1 MQQLTLKSKEKE
13 QMDIDVK
20 IIEPRL
26 LFTKKVCAWLNAKL
40 VKIGVTGRCV
50 GKGFYLLPSKNEEV
64 FMRLDTWLHGFLLE
78 FVLYGEDV
86 LHRDRCGDDSIIYGV
101 SEDELVFS
109 SLLRMQGLC
118 VKTHKNGTWTTFI
131 SNPLYKKTAEEAE
144 IWLDLNECIGEQ
156 QWQK

>member
-1 MQQLTLKSKEKE
+1 MQQPTLKSKEKE

-64 FMRLDTWLHGFLLE
+64 FMRLDTWLHGFPLE
-78 FVLYGEDV
+78 FVLCGEVV
-86 LHRDRCGDDSIIYGV
+86 LHSDSIIHSIIYGV

-109 SLLRMQGLC
+109 SLLRMQGLL
-118 VKTHKNGTWTTFI
+118 VKTRKNGSLTTYI
-131 SNPLYKKTAEEAE
+131 SNPLYKKTVEEVE
-144 IWLDLNECIGEQ
+144 IWLNG
-156 QWQK
+156 